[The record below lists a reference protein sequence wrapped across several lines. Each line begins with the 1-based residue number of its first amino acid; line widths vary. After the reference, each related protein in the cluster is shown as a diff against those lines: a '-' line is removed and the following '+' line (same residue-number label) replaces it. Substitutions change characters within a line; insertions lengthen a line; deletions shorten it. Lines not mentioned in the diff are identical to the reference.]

1 MEIPVRRFRMK
12 IKLAT
17 PFALVGGL
25 LMVCGP
31 MLAHHGTS
39 AAYLMDKHIIVQ
51 GTVTEFVWANPH
63 SQIYFDVKDDQG
75 NVVHW
80 GAETNGPRALARRFG
95 ITKTSIKPG
104 DEITLTLNPSR
115 AGTPFGQIVR
125 ITLADGRTITLITP
139 SEEAQR
145 TRGQNGREAESQ

>member
-1 MEIPVRRFRMK
+1 MK
-12 IKLAT
+12 NKLLAVVSVT
-17 PFALVGGL
+17 VGL
-25 LMVCGP
+25 LLASGP
-31 MLAHHGTS
+31 MFAHHGTS

-95 ITKTSIKPG
+95 ITKTTIKPG

-125 ITLADGRTITLITP
+125 IKLANGRTITLLTP
-139 SEEAQR
+139 GEEAGR
-145 TRGQNGREAESQ
+145 TCGQSGTEAERQ